1 MDKVKALAKSILFG
15 AIMLLFLILSAIIAK
30 ALKLSANR
38 TYIFQGSCMLLSTA
52 VPLFY
57 IGIKNIKYRDVGWN
71 KPTHDSLMHIFYYI
85 PFVIAL
91 FFLLIDVKAT
101 SNYKGLIV
109 MMYFYG
115 CLAIAAEIYFRGLIQ
130 HFLRGKFN
138 IVFLVIICGLLF
150 AACNMHFFKRVTYT
164 KHILVFV
171 AGSGAFAG
179 VATMVMENKGHI
191 IGTIILNALYFFLS
205 ANYIPEGKRMLL
217 AQGLCWG
224 ILLAYGLLML
234 IPYMKENK
242 KAKKLEEQ
250 ANEETIEASE
260 EGFDEEG
267 NMTIE

>member
-1 MDKVKALAKSILFG
+1 
-15 AIMLLFLILSAIIAK
+15 
-30 ALKLSANR
+30 
-38 TYIFQGSCMLLSTA
+38 
-52 VPLFY
+52 
-57 IGIKNIKYRDVGWN
+57 
-71 KPTHDSLMHIFYYI
+71 MHY
-85 PFVIAL
+85 
-91 FFLLIDVKAT
+91 
-101 SNYKGLIV
+101 
-109 MMYFYG
+109 
-115 CLAIAAEIYFRGLIQ
+115 
-130 HFLRGKFN
+130 
-138 IVFLVIICGLLF
+138 
-150 AACNMHFFKRVTYT
+150 FKRVTYT